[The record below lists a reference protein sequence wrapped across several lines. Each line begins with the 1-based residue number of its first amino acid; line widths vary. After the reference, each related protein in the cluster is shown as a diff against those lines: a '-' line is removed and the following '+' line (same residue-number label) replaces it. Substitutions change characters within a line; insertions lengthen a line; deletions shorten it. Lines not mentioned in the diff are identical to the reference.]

1 MAKSVNINTDNLKQ
15 QWQEF
20 QKQVVQFYEQAKAWL
35 IAFFKQIDTYEIIA
49 VCAIGVGFL
58 LVITGI
64 ILL

>member
-1 MAKSVNINTDNLKQ
+1 MVKSVNINTDNLKQ